1 MTTGNKY
8 HGKILRHVFGPVP
21 SRRLGHSLGV
31 DLVPYKVCS
40 FDCIYC
46 QLGSTTLKTIE
57 RKEYVPMDELIEDV
71 KLKLSEKH
79 VIDYIT
85 LSGSGEPTLYS
96 RIAEL
101 TQAIKNITD
110 IPVALITNGSMLW
123 DAEVRRDL
131 RNLDLVIPS
140 LDAGNSQLFSEVNRP
155 YPELDFDM
163 VVEGLKIFSR
173 EFKGRIWLEVFLL
186 EGFSDLE
193 QTVEE
198 IAGLIDDIK
207 LEKIQLNT
215 VARPVCEK
223 SARPVSRERLLMLTK
238 LFRQPTEVIAD
249 FKNNA
254 DIFDDSV
261 NENDI
266 INLLSRR
273 PCSCKDIADSLCMPY
288 NEALKIIEQLL
299 RNHTIISEEQN
310 GIVFYKKKIY
320 K

>member
-8 HGKILRHVFGPVP
+8 QGKVLKHVFGPVP

-46 QLGSTTLKTIE
+46 QLGHTTLKTVE

-85 LSGSGEPTLYS
+85 LSGSGEPALYS

-101 TQAIKNITD
+101 TQAVKSITD

-123 DAEVRRDL
+123 DPEVRRDL

-140 LDAGNSQLFSEVNRP
+140 LDAGNAELFREVNRP
-155 YPELDFDM
+155 HLDIDFNK

-193 QTVEE
+193 QTVQE
-198 IAGLIDDIK
+198 IAGLTDDIK

-223 SARPVSRERLLMLTK
+223 SARAVPHEKLLMLAK
-238 LFRQPTEVIAD
+238 LFRQPAEVIAN
-249 FKNNA
+249 FKNTA
-254 DIFDDSV
+254 DIFDNSV
-261 NENDI
+261 NESDI

-273 PCSCKDIADSLCMPY
+273 PCSCKDITDSLCMHY

-310 GIVFYKKKIY
+310 GIVFYKKIIQK
-320 K
+320 